1 MNGVGTLPGQ
11 EVKQTIMDDLYLHE
25 GIYRGKEALQ
35 KLGQCTVTVCGAG
48 ALGSLLVDNLAR
60 QGLRQLSAVDDD
72 RVELHNIGTQ
82 LFRQDDVGAFKVDVL
97 RGHCF
102 RAAGIEIGTFNK
114 RLTEGTVHKFL
125 RGAELVVDTFDNSA
139 SRGIVSEYCRQ
150 NGLPCLHLGM
160 NADYGEVHWNETY
173 RVPQDVVAGNVCEYP
188 LARNLILLT
197 IAAGSEAILRYI
209 LEGRKENYS
218 ITLKDLC
225 IQKGEE

>member
-1 MNGVGTLPGQ
+1 VN
-11 EVKQTIMDDLYLHE
+11 DLTLHE
-25 GIYRGKEALQ
+25 GIYRGKDALQ
-35 KLGQCTVTVCGAG
+35 KLGQAQVTVCGAG

-60 QGLRQLSAVDDD
+60 QGFRQLSAIDDD

-82 LFRQDDVGAFKVDVL
+82 LYRQDEVGAFKVEVL

-139 SRGIVSEYCRQ
+139 SRRIVSEYCQQ
-150 NGLPCLHLGM
+150 NNLACLHLGM
-160 NADYGEVHWNETY
+160 NADYGEVHWNEAY

-197 IAAGSEAILRYI
+197 VAVGSEAILRFV
-209 LEGRKENYS
+209 LEESKENYS

-225 IQKGEE
+225 IRAGE

>member
-1 MNGVGTLPGQ
+1 
-11 EVKQTIMDDLYLHE
+11 MDDLYLHE

-35 KLGQCTVTVCGAG
+35 KLGRAQVTVCGAG
-48 ALGSLLVDNLAR
+48 ALGSLLADNLAR
-60 QGLRQLSAVDDD
+60 QGLRRLSAIDDD

-82 LFRQDDVGAFKVDVL
+82 LYRQEDVGAFKVDVL

-114 RLTEGTVHKFL
+114 RLTESTVHKFL

-139 SRGIVSEYCRQ
+139 SRGIISEYCRQ
-150 NGLPCLHLGM
+150 NGQACLHLGM
-160 NADYGEVHWNETY
+160 NADYGEVHWNEAY

-197 IAAGSEAILRYI
+197 VAAGSEAILRFV
-209 LEGRKENYS
+209 LEEHQENYS
-218 ITLKDLC
+218 ITLKDLS
-225 IQKGEE
+225 IQTGE